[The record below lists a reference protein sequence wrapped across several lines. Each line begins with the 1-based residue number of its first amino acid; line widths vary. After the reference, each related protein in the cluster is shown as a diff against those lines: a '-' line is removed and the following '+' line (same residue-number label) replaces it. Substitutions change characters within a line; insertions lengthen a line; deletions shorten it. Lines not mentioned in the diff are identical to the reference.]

1 MWYMKRSCAIHIML
15 SGVGSLCHYQRLMV
29 VAHATL
35 VSVVSVEVVLAIA
48 EDEWKF
54 EPKLERY
61 GFPPEPF
68 LAPELFFLE
77 LRYNVTAIAATTNS
91 RTGMTSEKFR
101 L

>member
-1 MWYMKRSCAIHIML
+1 ML
-15 SGVGSLCHYQRLMV
+15 SGVGSLCHYQKLMV

-35 VSVVSVEVVLAIA
+35 VSVVSVDVVLAIA
-48 EDEWKF
+48 EDECKL

>member
-1 MWYMKRSCAIHIML
+1 
-15 SGVGSLCHYQRLMV
+15 MV

-48 EDEWKF
+48 EDECKF

-68 LAPELFFLE
+68 VVPDPFFLE
-77 LRYNVTAIAATTNS
+77 LRYTDTAIAATTNN
-91 RTGMTSEKFR
+91 RTGMTSEKSR